1 MDKSIPAIISTVPV
15 EPTCVI
21 TAATLFTWGNLASMS
36 PTLMCM
42 GAPENAPMN
51 EDPGGR
57 TSTSA
62 PIPAVRVR
70 VSCSIPSERPTIS
83 RISVTSSA
91 TATTLISER
100 SGRCT
105 KFPTIMRFIMS
116 FSGELL
122 AWAARRFRR
131 ARSGLIEVHHV
142 SPCWLLQRKLVIGQ
156 RFVDFQFNYAQGNV
170 VILPWPFDLDRG
182 RECSPRVVFVFLI
195 VYVGHDVSL
204 LVIDPLPVRQ
214 QVGSAEFD
222 PAR

>member
-1 MDKSIPAIISTVPV
+1 MISSVPV
-15 EPTCVI
+15 EATCVI
-21 TAATLFTWGNLASMS
+21 TGATLFTCGSLASTS
-36 PTLMCM
+36 PTLTGM
-42 GAPENAPMN
+42 GAPEKAPMN

-62 PIPAVRVR
+62 PIPAVRMR
-70 VSCSIPSERPTIS
+70 LSCSIPSERPTIS

-116 FSGELL
+116 FSGKLL

-131 ARSGLIEVHHV
+131 ARSGLIEVHHLG
-142 SPCWLLQRKLVIGQ
+142 PLWLLQRKLVIGQ

-170 VILPWPFDLDRG
+170 VIFPRPFDLDRA
-182 RECSPRVVFVFLI
+182 RECSSLVVFVLLI
-195 VYVGHDVSL
+195 ADVGRDVSL
-204 LVIDPLPVRQ
+204 LVVDPLPVRQ
-214 QVGSAEFD
+214 QIGSAELD
-222 PAR
+222 SAR

>member
-1 MDKSIPAIISTVPV
+1 MISRAPAEAIV
-15 EPTCVI
+15 VI
-21 TAATLFTWGNLASMS
+21 TGATLFTWGNFSS
-36 PTLMCM
+36 TPPILMGM
-42 GAPENAPMN
+42 GAPVRPTMN
-51 EDPGGR
+51 DDPGGS

-62 PIPAVRVR
+62 PIPAARAR

-116 FSGELL
+116 FPGKLL

-131 ARSGLIEVHHV
+131 AGSGLIEVHHLG
-142 SPCWLLQRKLVIGQ
+142 PLWLLQRKLVVGQ

-170 VILPWPFDLDRG
+170 VIFPRPFDLDRA
-182 RECSPRVVFVFLI
+182 RECSSLVVFVLLRPA
-195 VYVGHDVSL
+195 VCRYVSL
-204 LVIDPLPVRQ
+204 LVLVLLRVRQ
-214 QVGSAEFD
+214 QVGSAELD
-222 PAR
+222 SAR